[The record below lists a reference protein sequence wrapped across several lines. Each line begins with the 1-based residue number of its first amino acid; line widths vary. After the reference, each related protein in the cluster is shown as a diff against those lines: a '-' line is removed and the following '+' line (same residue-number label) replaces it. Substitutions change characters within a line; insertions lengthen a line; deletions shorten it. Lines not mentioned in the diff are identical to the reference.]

1 MQLKK
6 SSKQDGFQLV
16 HPNAAGIDVGS
27 RMHYVAVSPGRD
39 AEPVRK
45 FGSFTADL
53 HEIAKWLKKCNVDTV
68 AMESTGVYW
77 IQLYLVLEAYGLEVF
92 LVNARHVKNVSGRK
106 SDVLDCQWI
115 LQLHTYGLL
124 NASFQPDTLTRE
136 LRTYLRHRKTLTQS
150 CATQILHMQKA
161 FEEMNV
167 KLHNVLTDITGKSG
181 QRIIEAII
189 SGARDPQLLAQL
201 VDKSVKAT
209 SEEVVKSLQGSWR
222 DEHLFELKQAHELY
236 LVFREKVGECDE
248 QIEKVMGKLAAAG
261 CTAAGEQQ
269 KGRGVY
275 SKNRFSFNATR
286 YLKSILGV
294 DATKIFGISELL
306 ATEIVSETGV
316 DMSKWPTKKHF
327 ASWLNLA
334 PNNRISGGKMLK
346 PKKSKKKNKA
356 GQAFLMAAYALQRS
370 DHWLGEYYRRMKARN
385 GPLVATKATARK
397 LALIF
402 YDMVKQQTEFNPIPV
417 ETYNQHVIERKIK
430 YIKNQAYKLGLNLV
444 PV

>member
-1 MQLKK
+1 
-6 SSKQDGFQLV
+6 
-16 HPNAAGIDVGS
+16 
-27 RMHYVAVSPGRD
+27 MHYVAVSPGRD

-236 LVFREKVGECDE
+236 LVFRVKVGECDA
-248 QIEKVMGKLAAAG
+248 QIEKVMGKLAVAG